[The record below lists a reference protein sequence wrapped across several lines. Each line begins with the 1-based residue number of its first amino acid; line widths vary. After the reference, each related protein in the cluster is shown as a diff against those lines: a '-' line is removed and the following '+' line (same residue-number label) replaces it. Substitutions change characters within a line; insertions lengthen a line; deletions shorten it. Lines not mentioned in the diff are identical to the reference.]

1 VAQEG
6 NRRLSYLAL
15 FAVVAAGVTIGN
27 LASGWIG
34 AQLTALDAGRALA
47 DLSKSATA
55 GAARARDAAVAQAQS
70 AAGAAADPLEYAREQ
85 RRGDRQGVR
94 LYQTCDEWRKA
105 HAQLKTETTSAEM
118 KRHCGLYDRYVEH
131 GVLPGKK

>member
-1 VAQEG
+1 MAQEG
-6 NRRLSYLAL
+6 NRRPSYLAL
-15 FAVVAAGVTIGN
+15 FVVVAAGVTIGN
-27 LASGWIG
+27 LASDWIG
-34 AQLTALDAGRALA
+34 AQLTALGAGRAMTEW
-47 DLSKSATA
+47 SKAAAA

-85 RRGDRQGVR
+85 RGRDRQGVR
-94 LYQTCDEWRKA
+94 LFQTCDEWRKA

-118 KRHCGLYDRYVEH
+118 KRHCGLYERYVEH